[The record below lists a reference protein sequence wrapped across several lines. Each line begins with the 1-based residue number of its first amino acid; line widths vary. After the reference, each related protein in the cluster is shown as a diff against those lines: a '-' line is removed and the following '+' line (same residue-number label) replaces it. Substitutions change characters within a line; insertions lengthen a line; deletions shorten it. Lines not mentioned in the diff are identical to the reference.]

1 MCDCLSLTVS
11 NISFCLFSN
20 FEFDFDFPDNKVH
33 RQRPQAEKST
43 RVPLEENEQTTI
55 GQREHSN
62 RPSRRPFTTQQAI
75 PTTLQ
80 DETDDSH
87 DFFLD
92 SKLTSRI
99 KNSSPSS
106 SVITTSLLTPTID
119 SGKQFFPHF
128 SAHDGECKMIFTII
142 LGRPE
147 ENSVILSTRLN
158 TINDPLATSEPAE
171 DITSLN
177 GDEEYATVDPPQ
189 TQDSVSPFNSPSPSL
204 SSTSTSTS
212 TASSSSSEKNE
223 LAKESMSTSDGPVYI
238 RDDNKHEVSNFRTRQ
253 RMRNKEKILEA
264 VAAATS
270 SQSKAVPS
278 KDRGHGYAHHNEVND
293 IENEPS
299 STEKDSRLRVRLP
312 VYKAGSKVHSE
323 EAAQFSNVTKAIRV
337 NGTNKFDP
345 KNRPR
350 FSIKEYRQ
358 RMSSTTPAPDQA
370 SSNVVSTTA
379 SYTRLRFP
387 TRQRVLPADLKN
399 RTHDLSNKID
409 EKPNIIYPANQPT
422 GEPSSTEAGISETT
436 RKRFIPKDRYSS
448 RLKTTTETILVDGQT
463 VATPT
468 SASSVTT
475 AKTPS
480 AVRRVTHTRRD
491 PLANRTRTSSST
503 STSTTDNP
511 SESSSIVSRIPVI
524 RNGSVPLR
532 RPQAPSLRQRIQ
544 SQKKKDGTTSTV
556 STDDAAA
563 ALNDLAVEG
572 SSEDKVRLSS
582 NEIIPSTSTEEIKH
596 ETAIM
601 KIAKDDH
608 SYRPYKEKAT
618 TEKSKAELSSSVEKS
633 ENDLND
639 SPSEQSE
646 RVAELTIFGS
656 NQFNSVNT
664 GSASRRIPGYFT
676 LATEDPILPIE
687 AFFPQVKRNK

>member
-1 MCDCLSLTVS
+1 
-11 NISFCLFSN
+11 
-20 FEFDFDFPDNKVH
+20 
-33 RQRPQAEKST
+33 
-43 RVPLEENEQTTI
+43 
-55 GQREHSN
+55 
-62 RPSRRPFTTQQAI
+62 
-75 PTTLQ
+75 
-80 DETDDSH
+80 
-87 DFFLD
+87 
-92 SKLTSRI
+92 
-99 KNSSPSS
+99 
-106 SVITTSLLTPTID
+106 
-119 SGKQFFPHF
+119 
-128 SAHDGECKMIFTII
+128 
-142 LGRPE
+142 
-147 ENSVILSTRLN
+147 
-158 TINDPLATSEPAE
+158 
-171 DITSLN
+171 
-177 GDEEYATVDPPQ
+177 
-189 TQDSVSPFNSPSPSL
+189 
-204 SSTSTSTS
+204 
-212 TASSSSSEKNE
+212 
-223 LAKESMSTSDGPVYI
+223 MSTSDGPVYI
-238 RDDNKHEVSNFRTRQ
+238 RDENKHEVSNFRTRQ

-270 SQSKAVPS
+270 SQSKAVPNRGS
-278 KDRGHGYAHHNEVND
+278 SVKDRGHGYVHHNEVND

-312 VYKAGSKVHSE
+312 VYKAGSKIHSE
-323 EAAQFSNVTKAIRV
+323 EAQFSNVTKAVRV

-358 RMSSTTPAPDQA
+358 RMSTTTPTPDQA
-370 SSNVVSTTA
+370 ASNNIVSTTA

-399 RTHDLSNKID
+399 RTHEQANKID
-409 EKPNIIYPANQPT
+409 EKPNIIYPEKSTA
-422 GEPSSTEAGISETT
+422 EPSSTEAGISETT

-448 RLKTTTETILVDGQT
+448 RLKTTTETILADGQT

-468 SASSVTT
+468 SASTVTT
-475 AKTPS
+475 AK
-480 AVRRVTHTRRD
+480 AVRRVTSTRRD

-503 STSTTDNP
+503 STTDNP
-511 SESSSIVSRIPVI
+511 SDYSSPVSRIPVI
-524 RNGSVPLR
+524 RNGTVPLR

-544 SQKKKDGTTSTV
+544 NQKKKDATTSTV
-556 STDDAAA
+556 STDDA

-582 NEIIPSTSTEEIKH
+582 NEVVPSTSTEEIKH

-618 TEKSKAELSSSVEKS
+618 TEKSKTELSSSVEKT

-646 RVAELTIFGS
+646 RVAELTIFGT

>member
-1 MCDCLSLTVS
+1 ML
-11 NISFCLFSN
+11 FC
-20 FEFDFDFPDNKVH
+20 
-33 RQRPQAEKST
+33 
-43 RVPLEENEQTTI
+43 
-55 GQREHSN
+55 
-62 RPSRRPFTTQQAI
+62 
-75 PTTLQ
+75 
-80 DETDDSH
+80 SH
-87 DFFLD
+87 LYF
-92 SKLTSRI
+92 
-99 KNSSPSS
+99 
-106 SVITTSLLTPTID
+106 
-119 SGKQFFPHF
+119 
-128 SAHDGECKMIFTII
+128 

-147 ENSVILSTRLN
+147 ENSVIVSTRLN
-158 TINDPLATSEPAE
+158 AINDPMATSQPE
-171 DITSLN
+171 DTTNLIDA
-177 GDEEYATVDPPQ
+177 DESATVEPPH
-189 TQDSVSPFNSPSPSL
+189 TQDSVSPFNPSTSPA
-204 SSTSTSTS
+204 SSSTTTSTSTVSS
-212 TASSSSSEKNE
+212 TSSEKIQ
-223 LAKESMSTSDGPVYI
+223 LSKESVSDGPVYI
-238 RDDNKHEVSNFRTRQ
+238 RDDSKHETNNFRTRQ

-270 SQSKAVPS
+270 SQSKTVP
-278 KDRGHGYAHHNEVND
+278 KDRGHSYAHHNEVND
-293 IENEPS
+293 IIENESS
-299 STEKDSRLRVRLP
+299 STEKDARLRVRLP
-312 VYKAGSKVHSE
+312 VYKAGSKISE
-323 EAAQFSNVTKAIRV
+323 EAQFSNITKAIRI

-358 RMSSTTPAPDQA
+358 RMSSTTPTPDQA
-370 SSNVVSTTA
+370 SSNIVSTTA

-387 TRQRVLPADLKN
+387 TRQRVLPADLRN
-399 RTHDLSNKID
+399 RTHDQANKID
-409 EKPNIIYPANQPT
+409 DKPNIIYPERSTA
-422 GEPSSTEAGISETT
+422 EPPSTEATVLETT
-436 RKRFIPKDRYSS
+436 RKRFMPKDRYSS
-448 RLKTTTETILVDGQT
+448 RLKTTTETIVADVQT

-475 AKTPS
+475 AKP
-480 AVRRVTHTRRD
+480 VRRVSTRRE
-491 PLANRTRTSSST
+491 PLANRSSS

-511 SESSSIVSRIPVI
+511 SDLSGAVSRIPVI
-524 RNGSVPLR
+524 RNGTVPMR
-532 RPQAPSLRQRIQ
+532 RPQAPTLRHRLQN
-544 SQKKKDGTTSTV
+544 QKKKDGTTSTASSDEHV
-556 STDDAAA
+556 
-563 ALNDLAVEG
+563 ALNDLVVEG

-582 NEIIPSTSTEEIKH
+582 NEVVPSTSTEEIKH

-618 TEKSKAELSSSVEKS
+618 TEKSKIELSSSAEKS

>member
-1 MCDCLSLTVS
+1 
-11 NISFCLFSN
+11 
-20 FEFDFDFPDNKVH
+20 
-33 RQRPQAEKST
+33 
-43 RVPLEENEQTTI
+43 
-55 GQREHSN
+55 
-62 RPSRRPFTTQQAI
+62 
-75 PTTLQ
+75 
-80 DETDDSH
+80 
-87 DFFLD
+87 
-92 SKLTSRI
+92 
-99 KNSSPSS
+99 
-106 SVITTSLLTPTID
+106 
-119 SGKQFFPHF
+119 
-128 SAHDGECKMIFTII
+128 MIFTII

-147 ENSVILSTRLN
+147 DNSVILSTRLN
-158 TINDPLATSEPAE
+158 TISDPLATSEPAE
-171 DITSLN
+171 DTTNII
-177 GDEEYATVDPPQ
+177 GDEEFATVEPPQ
-189 TQDSVSPFNSPSPSL
+189 TQDSVSPFNSLSSPSS

-212 TASSSSSEKNE
+212 TSTVSSSEKNE

-238 RDDNKHEVSNFRTRQ
+238 RDENKHEVSNFRTRQ

-293 IENEPS
+293 IENESS

-358 RMSSTTPAPDQA
+358 RMSSTTPTPDQA
-370 SSNVVSTTA
+370 SSNNIVSTTA

-399 RTHDLSNKID
+399 RTHDQTNKID
-409 EKPNIIYPANQPT
+409 EKPNIIYPEKPT

-448 RLKTTTETILVDGQT
+448 RLKTTTETIIADGQT
-463 VATPT
+463 VATPI

-511 SESSSIVSRIPVI
+511 ADSSSIVSRIPVV
-524 RNGSVPLR
+524 RNGTVPLR

-544 SQKKKDGTTSTV
+544 NQKKKDGTTSTV
-556 STDDAAA
+556 STDESA

-618 TEKSKAELSSSVEKS
+618 TEKSKAELSSTSVEKS

>member
-1 MCDCLSLTVS
+1 M
-11 NISFCLFSN
+11 N
-20 FEFDFDFPDNKVH
+20 FF
-33 RQRPQAEKST
+33 
-43 RVPLEENEQTTI
+43 
-55 GQREHSN
+55 
-62 RPSRRPFTTQQAI
+62 
-75 PTTLQ
+75 
-80 DETDDSH
+80 
-87 DFFLD
+87 
-92 SKLTSRI
+92 
-99 KNSSPSS
+99 
-106 SVITTSLLTPTID
+106 
-119 SGKQFFPHF
+119 
-128 SAHDGECKMIFTII
+128 

-147 ENSVILSTRLN
+147 EGSAILPTRLN
-158 TINDPLATSEPAE
+158 PLANEPLSTHEPEDSTSSA
-171 DITSLN
+171 
-177 GDEEYATVDPPQ
+177 DEEVATQEPQ
-189 TQDSVSPFNSPSPSL
+189 LHDIEPSL
-204 SSTSTSTS
+204 SIPSSSSSTSTSTS
-212 TASSSSSEKNE
+212 TISSSSSSTSSERSE
-223 LAKESMSTSDGPVYI
+223 ISKESVSDGPVFI
-238 RDDNKHEVSNFRTRQ
+238 RDDNRLEMSNFRTRQ

-270 SQSKAVPS
+270 SQSKSVT
-278 KDRGHGYAHHNEVND
+278 KDRGHGYAHHNEVLD
-293 IENEPS
+293 VEHESS
-299 STEKDSRLRVRLP
+299 STEKDTRLRVRLP
-312 VYKAGSKVHSE
+312 VYKAGSKQSSSE
-323 EAAQFSNVTKAIRV
+323 EIQFSNVTKAIRL

-358 RMSSTTPAPDQA
+358 RMSSTTPTPDQ
-370 SSNVVSTTA
+370 STGNGLVSTTA

-399 RTHDLSNKID
+399 RTQESNKID
-409 EKPNIIYPANQPT
+409 EKPNIIYPEKPT
-422 GEPSSTEAGISETT
+422 LEPSSTESGVSSETT
-436 RKRFIPKDRYSS
+436 RKRFVPKDRYSS
-448 RLKTTTETILVDGQT
+448 RLKTTTETIAEGQT
-463 VATPT
+463 IATPT
-468 SASSVTT
+468 TASGTT
-475 AKTPS
+475 VKVPI
-480 AVRRVTHTRRD
+480 RRVSTRRD
-491 PLANRTRTSSST
+491 PLNNRNRTST
-503 STSTTDNP
+503 TTTDNP
-511 SESSSIVSRIPVI
+511 SDYSSTVSRIPVI
-524 RNGSVPLR
+524 RNGTNPLR

-544 SQKKKDGTTSTV
+544 NKKKDGTTSTA
-556 STDDAAA
+556 STDE

-582 NEIIPSTSTEEIKH
+582 NEVAPSSSTEEYKH

-618 TEKSKAELSSSVEKS
+618 TEKTKPETSSS

>member
-1 MCDCLSLTVS
+1 MV
-11 NISFCLFSN
+11 
-20 FEFDFDFPDNKVH
+20 
-33 RQRPQAEKST
+33 
-43 RVPLEENEQTTI
+43 QTD
-55 GQREHSN
+55 
-62 RPSRRPFTTQQAI
+62 A
-75 PTTLQ
+75 
-80 DETDDSH
+80 
-87 DFFLD
+87 
-92 SKLTSRI
+92 
-99 KNSSPSS
+99 
-106 SVITTSLLTPTID
+106 
-119 SGKQFFPHF
+119 
-128 SAHDGECKMIFTII
+128 II
-142 LGRPE
+142 LISGRPE
-147 ENSVILSTRLN
+147 ENAVILSTRLN
-158 TINDPLATSEPAE
+158 AVNDPLATSEPAE
-171 DITSLN
+171 DTTNIID
-177 GDEEYATVDPPQ
+177 GEELATVEPPQ
-189 TQDSVSPFNSPSPSL
+189 TQDSVSPFNSPSSS

-212 TASSSSSEKNE
+212 TISSSSTSSEKSE

-238 RDDNKHEVSNFRTRQ
+238 RDENKHEVSNFRTRQ

-270 SQSKAVPS
+270 SQSKAVP

-312 VYKAGSKVHSE
+312 VYKAGSKIHSE

-358 RMSSTTPAPDQA
+358 RMSSTTPTPDQA
-370 SSNVVSTTA
+370 SSNNVVSTTA

-399 RTHDLSNKID
+399 RTHDQANKID
-409 EKPNIIYPANQPT
+409 EKPNIIYPEKPT

-448 RLKTTTETILVDGQT
+448 RLKTTTETIIVDGQT
-463 VATPT
+463 MTTPT

-480 AVRRVTHTRRD
+480 PVRRVTHTRRD
-491 PLANRTRTSSST
+491 PLSNRTRTSP

-511 SESSSIVSRIPVI
+511 AESSSIVSRIPVI
-524 RNGSVPLR
+524 RNGTVPLR
-532 RPQAPSLRQRIQ
+532 RPQTPNLRQRIQ
-544 SQKKKDGTTSTV
+544 NQKKKDGTTSTA
-556 STDDAAA
+556 STDDTA

-582 NEIIPSTSTEEIKH
+582 NEIVPSTSTEEIKH

-618 TEKSKAELSSSVEKS
+618 TEKPKIEHQSSGVEKS

-664 GSASRRIPGYFT
+664 GAASRRIPGYFT